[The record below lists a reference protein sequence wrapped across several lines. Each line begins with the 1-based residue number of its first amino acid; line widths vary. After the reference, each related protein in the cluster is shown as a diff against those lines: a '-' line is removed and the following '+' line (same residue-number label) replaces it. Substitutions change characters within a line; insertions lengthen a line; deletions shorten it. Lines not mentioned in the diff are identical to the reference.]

1 MPRILLTHYNKHN
14 MKLINIINNYASEA
28 TTPRYHLKADTALL
42 RNNDAFYI
50 PDGVGRVVAQPCIV
64 LKVSRLAKC
73 IGERFA
79 ARCVE
84 GVMGGV
90 SFTAIDKLNEARQ
103 LGLPWD
109 EAVGFDHSSALSLE
123 TLSSEA
129 LSEGAAFYINGEERA
144 RIALDA
150 MSFTMERVVSHLSE
164 CMTLRIGDLIYLGA
178 AVEFE
183 AKAGDNYRL
192 DIAGKT
198 LLNFD
203 IK

>member
-1 MPRILLTHYNKHN
+1 
-14 MKLINIINNYASEA
+14 MKLITIINNYTNEGA
-28 TTPRYHLKADTALL
+28 TPRYYLKADTALL

-50 PDGVGRVVAQPCIV
+50 PDGVGRVVAAPHIV

-79 ARCVE
+79 PRCIE

-90 SFTAIDKLNEARQ
+90 TFTAADRLEEARRE
-103 LGLPWD
+103 GLPWD
-109 EAVGFDHSSALSLE
+109 EAVGFDHSSALSLD
-123 TLSSEA
+123 TLQRDA
-129 LSEGAAFYINGEERA
+129 MLEGATFYINGEERA
-144 RIALDA
+144 RIALGE
-150 MSFTMERVVSHLSE
+150 MRFTTERVVSHLSE

-178 AVEFE
+178 PLEFDV
-183 AKAGDNYRL
+183 KAGDNYRL
-192 DIAGKT
+192 TIGDHT

>member
-1 MPRILLTHYNKHN
+1 
-14 MKLINIINNYASEA
+14 MKLINIINNYSEQGS
-28 TTPRYHLKADTALL
+28 TPRYYLKADTALL

-50 PDGVGRVVAQPCIV
+50 PDGVGRVIAEPHIV
-64 LKVSRLAKC
+64 LKVSRLAKY

-79 ARCVE
+79 SRCIE

-90 SFTAIDKLNEARQ
+90 AFTAIDKLDEARRE
-103 LGLPWD
+103 GLPWD
-109 EAVGFDHSSALSLE
+109 EAVGFDHSSALSLD
-123 TLSSEA
+123 TLPAEA
-129 LSEGAAFYINGEERA
+129 IAEGAIFYINGEERA
-144 RIALDA
+144 RIALGD
-150 MSFTMERVVSHLSE
+150 MRFTPDHVVSHLSE

-178 AVEFE
+178 PAEFE

-192 DIAGKT
+192 TIGDHT

>member
-1 MPRILLTHYNKHN
+1 
-14 MKLINIINNYASEA
+14 MKLITIINNYSEQG
-28 TTPRYHLKADTALL
+28 TTPRYYLKADTALL

-50 PDGVGRVVAQPCIV
+50 PDGVGRVIAEPHIV
-64 LKVSRLAKC
+64 LKVSRLAKY

-79 ARCVE
+79 SRCIE

-90 SFTAIDKLNEARQ
+90 AFTAIDKLDEARRES
-103 LGLPWD
+103 LPWD
-109 EAVGFDHSSALSLE
+109 EAVGFDHSSALSLD
-123 TLSSEA
+123 TLPAEA
-129 LSEGAAFYINGEERA
+129 IAEGAIFYINGEERA
-144 RIALDA
+144 RIALGD
-150 MSFTMERVVSHLSE
+150 MRFTPDRVVSHLSE

-178 AVEFE
+178 PAEFE

-192 DIAGKT
+192 TIGDHT